1 MPAQLK
7 RRLFV
12 FLLLVLLIALGFFA
26 EWFWRGRFYESTDN
40 AYVQGEITRVSSQL
54 AARIDQVLVADNQH
68 VEQGQLLIR
77 LEGGQ
82 CHPRHP
88 RSRTT
93 AGAEQT
99 DPAGQPDCRRRR
111 PGRCQPGQPG
121 PFADRPVA
129 GADPA
134 QARLCLRGTGHHPLR
149 RQPHRPLPGRQ
160 GPGRP
165 AKPAPAGQ
173 CPDRR
178 TQAPRRPDRQRPH
191 RTGPGRTE
199 PEPQ

>member
-68 VEQGQLLIR
+68 VEQGQ
-77 LEGGQ
+77 
-82 CHPRHP
+82 
-88 RSRTT
+88 
-93 AGAEQT
+93 
-99 DPAGQPDCRRRR
+99 
-111 PGRCQPGQPG
+111 
-121 PFADRPVA
+121 F
-129 GADPA
+129 A